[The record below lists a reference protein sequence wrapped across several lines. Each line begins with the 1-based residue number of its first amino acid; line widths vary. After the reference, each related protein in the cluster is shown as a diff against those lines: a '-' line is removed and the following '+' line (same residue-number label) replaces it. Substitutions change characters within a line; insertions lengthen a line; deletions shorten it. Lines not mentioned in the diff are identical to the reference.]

1 MINTGQNSDKSE
13 NVDNSTT
20 AQTDANTVLAEVK
33 CAQGWHDGS
42 CCCNCKNQ
50 IELRRHPMNTNFGEG
65 SIMDSCGWV
74 CLNPELT
81 EGKCGIYFDRQHGI
95 CECHVRR

>member
-1 MINTGQNSDKSE
+1 MENKST
-13 NVDNSTT
+13 NVDNGTT
-20 AQTDANTVLAEVK
+20 AKTDANTVLAEVK

-42 CCCNCKNQ
+42 CCCNCKHQ
-50 IELRRHPMNTNFGEG
+50 IELRRHPMNSGFGED
-65 SIMDSCGWV
+65 SIMDKCGWV

-81 EGKCGIYFDRQHGI
+81 EGKSGIYFDKQHGM